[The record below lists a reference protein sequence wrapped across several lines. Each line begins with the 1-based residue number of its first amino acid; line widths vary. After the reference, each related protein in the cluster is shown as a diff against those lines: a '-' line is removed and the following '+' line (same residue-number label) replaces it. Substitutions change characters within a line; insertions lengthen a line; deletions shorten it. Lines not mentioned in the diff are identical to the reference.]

1 VTLYAVRRLGLAL
14 VIVICAMA
22 VLFGMI
28 HLVPGDPITIALGPR
43 ATEAMRQAYL
53 AKMRLDQPVYV
64 QFLAFAGGVL
74 RGDLGADVFS
84 NRSVTTIILEQ
95 LPYTLALAGAGL
107 GWAVLL
113 GIPLGCYSAVQRNSW
128 FDKLSGVITVGAI
141 AVPSFVVA
149 LYTLLLFAV
158 WLRWLPAIGAG
169 EPGDLADQLRHL
181 ILPAFAIGLGW
192 VGYIARLVRAA
203 MLEVMGEPFIR
214 TARAF
219 GLPERMITYRYALK
233 IAILPTVTLLGVGI
247 GNLLS
252 GAVFA
257 EIVFARPGIGKLIYD
272 MALTR
277 NYPVVQG
284 AVLVTTILFV
294 LCALLADLLNAWLDP
309 RVRASL

>member
-1 VTLYAVRRLGLAL
+1 MTLYAIRRLGLAL
-14 VIVICAMA
+14 VIVTCAMA

-43 ATEAMRQAYL
+43 ATEAMRAAYL
-53 AKMRLDQPVYV
+53 AKMRLDQPVYM

-95 LPYTLALAGAGL
+95 LPYTLALAGVGL
-107 GWAVLL
+107 GWAILL
-113 GIPLGCYSAVQRNSW
+113 GIPLGCYSAMHRNSVL
-128 FDKLSGVITVGAI
+128 DKLSGVITVGAI

-149 LYTLLLFAV
+149 LYSLLLFAV

-169 EPGDLADQLRHL
+169 EPGDLGDQLMHL

-192 VGYIARLVRAA
+192 VGYLARLVRAS
-203 MLEVMGEPFIR
+203 MLEVMGENFIR

-219 GLPERMITYRYALK
+219 GLPRRMIVYRYALK
-233 IAILPTVTLLGVGI
+233 VAILPTVTLLGVGI

-294 LCALLADLLNAWLDP
+294 LCALMADLLNAWLDP